1 MKKVILSLVMVA
13 TLSFVSC
20 KEEAAA
26 DAPEVTEEE
35 VVAPEPVAVDTATA
49 AAVDTTAAPA
59 TPAAPA
65 Q

>member
-20 KEEAAA
+20 KDEAAA
-26 DAPEVTEEE
+26 DAPVEDVVEE
-35 VVAPEPVAVDTATA
+35 VVAPVEAAVDTAA
-49 AAVDTTAAPA
+49 AAVDTAAA
-59 TPAAPA
+59 AVTPAPA